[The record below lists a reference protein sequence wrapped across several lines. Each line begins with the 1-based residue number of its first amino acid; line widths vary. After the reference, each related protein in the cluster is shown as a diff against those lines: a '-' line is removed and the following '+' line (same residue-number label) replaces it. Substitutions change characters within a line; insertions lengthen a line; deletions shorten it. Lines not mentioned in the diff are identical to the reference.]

1 MTRRLTADVLIV
13 GAGPA
18 GLLLAV
24 ELAAEG
30 VDTLVAERDP
40 RRPRR
45 SRGFTLNARS
55 LDLLARRG
63 LAAPFLAEGR
73 PVAHAPSVGLPVTA
87 VLDGAATDHP
97 FTLGIPQLR
106 VEEVLEEHALARGAR
121 LLRGHRLD
129 ALRQDADGTTA
140 AVTVDDGHSSPGGS
154 AASPGPVEI
163 SAAFTV
169 GCDGGRSTVR
179 EQTGIGF
186 PGTPATTWTLLG
198 DVVPADPADL
208 PPGPHTG
215 PGGSVFVLPRPGYVR
230 AMLTDPAPPDDP
242 HSPVAPGLFAEALEG
257 ALGRPVPLADHIWLT
272 RFGDAA
278 RLADRYRDGRVLL
291 AGDAAHIHPPAGA
304 VGVNVAL
311 EDAHNLGWKLARSV
325 LGTAPDGLLDT
336 YGSER
341 RPAAE
346 RVLAHTR
353 AQALLNGDEPGLRP
367 LADLLTHLLSRPGG
381 PASLAEALVGLDTC
395 HPMGA
400 EDPGAHPWLGR
411 LAPDLDLVAE
421 GRRVRL
427 SELVAERR
435 PLLLALN
442 GAHVP
447 DDVREAQQA
456 GVRTVGAYCA
466 AAHGAAALLLR
477 PDGHTAWVRTGDGR
491 QTGDLADAVARWC
504 GKTDGGVPEPAAR
517 LRP

>member
-1 MTRRLTADVLIV
+1 MTRRPTADVLII

-30 VDTLVAERDP
+30 VDTLVVERDA

-63 LAAPFLAEGR
+63 LAAPFLAEGH
-73 PVAHAPSVGLPVTA
+73 PAPHAPSVGLPVTA
-87 VLDGAATDHP
+87 DLDGAATDHP

-106 VEEVLEEHALARGAR
+106 VEEILEEHALAHGAR

-140 AVTVDDGHSSPGGS
+140 RVTADPDGPDE
-154 AASPGPVEI
+154 PDGPVEI
-163 SAAFTV
+163 TAAFAV

-179 EQTGIGF
+179 KQAGIGF

-208 PPGPHTG
+208 TPGPHTG
-215 PGGSVFVLPRPGYVR
+215 PGGTVFVLPRPGYVR

-242 HSPVAPGLFAEALEG
+242 RSPVTPGIFAEALEG

-304 VGVNVAL
+304 IGVNVAL
-311 EDAHNLGWKLARSV
+311 EDAHNLGWKLARTV
-325 LGTAPDGLLDT
+325 QGTAPDALLDT
-336 YGSER
+336 YEAER

-353 AQALLNGDEPGLRP
+353 AQALLNGGDPGLRP
-367 LADLLTHLLSRPGG
+367 LADLLTHLVSRPGG
-381 PASLAEALVGLDTC
+381 PAALAETLLGLDTR

-400 EDPGAHPWLGR
+400 DDPGAHPWLGR

-427 SELVAERR
+427 SELVAGRR
-435 PLLLALN
+435 ALLVALN
-442 GAHVP
+442 GADAP
-447 DDVREAQQA
+447 EGAREA
-456 GVRTVGAYCA
+456 GVRTVRAHCA

-477 PDGHTAWVRTGDGR
+477 PDGHTAWVRTADGR
-491 QTGDLADAVARWC
+491 ETGDLGDAVARWC

>member
-1 MTRRLTADVLIV
+1 MTRSLTADVLIA

-18 GLLLAV
+18 GLLLAA

-30 VDTLVAERDP
+30 VDTLIVERDP
-40 RRPRR
+40 QRPRR
-45 SRGFTLNARS
+45 SRGFSLNARS

-63 LAAPFLAEGR
+63 LAAPFLAEGH
-73 PVAHAPSVGLPVTA
+73 PVPHAPSVGLPVTA
-87 VLDGAATDHP
+87 DLHGAATDHP
-97 FTLGIPQLR
+97 FTLGIPQSR
-106 VEEVLEEHALARGAR
+106 VEEILEEHALAQGAR
-121 LLRGHRLD
+121 LLRGHRLH
-129 ALRQDADGTTA
+129 ALRHDAEGTTA
-140 AVTVDDGHSSPGGS
+140 LATAADGS
-154 AASPGPVEI
+154 ADSPSPVEV
-163 SAAFTV
+163 SAAYTV

-179 EQTGIGF
+179 KQTGIGF
-186 PGTPATTWTLLG
+186 PGTPATTWHLLG
-198 DVVPADPADL
+198 DIVPADPGDL

-215 PGGSVFVLPRPGYVR
+215 PGGTVLVLPRPGYVR
-230 AMLTDPAPPDDP
+230 AMLTDPAPPHDP
-242 HSPVAPGLFAEALEG
+242 HSPVSPALFADALEH
-257 ALGRPVPLADHIWLT
+257 ALGRPVRMADHIWLT

-278 RLADRYRDGRVLL
+278 RLAERYRDGRVLL

-311 EDAHNLGWKLARSV
+311 EDAHNLGWKLARTV

-336 YGSER
+336 YGAER

-353 AQALLNGDEPGLRP
+353 AQALLGRDDPDLRP
-367 LADLLTHLLSRPGG
+367 LADLLEDLLSRPGA
-381 PASLAEALVGLDTC
+381 PAALAETLLGLDTR

-427 SELVAERR
+427 SELVSRRR
-435 PLLLALN
+435 PLLVTLN
-442 GAHVP
+442 GADAP
-447 DDVREAQQA
+447 DGARQA
-456 GVRTVGAYCA
+456 GVRTVDAHCA

-477 PDGHTAWVRTGDGR
+477 PDGHTAWVRTADGR
-491 QTGDLADAVARWC
+491 QTGDLRNAVARWC
-504 GKTDGGVPEPAAR
+504 GESDGGAPEPTAR
-517 LRP
+517 LRA